1 MDTLRG
7 LQTFVRAVELGSLS
21 AVARE
26 LGTTQPT
33 VSKTVAALEQ
43 ELGVRLLQRST
54 THLAPTEQ
62 GRRFYERARRVLEEY
77 GEAVADA
84 RGLSETPAGLLRVA
98 APVSVGV
105 LRLNRLVQE
114 FLALHPQVEVE
125 LILNDRYVDLVEEGM
140 DLALRI
146 GANLPP
152 NAVARR
158 VAISPRG
165 LVASREYLARHAPI
179 LSPGDTAAHDYLRF
193 AWAGDTYTLHG
204 PGGETAV
211 LRGDGRYRINNSLGI
226 RESFLLGSGIGL
238 APAWLVQ
245 DLVDEGRLQW
255 ILPQWRASA
264 HELYLLYPARRYL
277 PVRTRALLEFLSE
290 RLPLLPGLEP
300 PGLELSGLELSG
312 LEPPGL
318 ELPGSE
324 PPPG

>member
-7 LQTFVRAVELGSLS
+7 MRTFVRAVELGSLS

-26 LGTTQPT
+26 LQTTQPT

-84 RGLSETPAGLLRVA
+84 RGLTETPAGLLRVS
-98 APVSVGV
+98 APVSIGV

-114 FLALHPQVEVE
+114 FLATYPQIEIE

-140 DLALRI
+140 DAALRL

-158 VAISPRG
+158 IALSPRG
-165 LVASREYLARHAPI
+165 LVASQAYLRAHKPI
-179 LSPGDTAAHDYLRF
+179 ETPRDVLDHNYLRF
-193 AWAGDTYTLHG
+193 AWASESVELQG
-204 PGGETAV
+204 PDGEVQRLQAN
-211 LRGDGRYRINNSLGI
+211 GRYRINNSLGI
-226 RESFLLGSGIGL
+226 RESFLIGAGVGL

-245 DLVDEGRLQW
+245 DLIDSGELSWV
-255 ILPQWRASA
+255 LPQWRASA
-264 HELYLLYPARRYL
+264 HEVYLLYPARRYL
-277 PVRTRALLEFLSE
+277 PLRTRVFLEFLRE
-290 RLPLLPGLEP
+290 RLVGLPGFVAVQ
-300 PGLELSGLELSG
+300 
-312 LEPPGL
+312 
-318 ELPGSE
+318 
-324 PPPG
+324 

>member
-1 MDTLRG
+1 MR
-7 LQTFVRAVELGSLS
+7 TFVRAVELGSLS

-26 LGTTQPT
+26 LQTTQPT

-84 RGLSETPAGLLRVA
+84 RGLTETPAGLLRVS
-98 APVSVGV
+98 APVSIGV

-114 FLALHPQVEVE
+114 FLASYPQIEIE

-140 DLALRI
+140 DAALRL

-158 VAISPRG
+158 IALSPRG
-165 LVASREYLARHAPI
+165 LVASQAYLRAHPPI
-179 LSPGDTAAHDYLRF
+179 DTPQDVLNHNYLRF
-193 AWAGDTYTLHG
+193 AWASESVELQG
-204 PGGETAV
+204 PDGEVQRLQAN
-211 LRGDGRYRINNSLGI
+211 GRYRINNSLGI
-226 RESFLLGSGIGL
+226 RESFLIGAGVGL

-245 DLVDEGRLQW
+245 DLIDGGELSWV
-255 ILPQWRASA
+255 LPQWRASA
-264 HELYLLYPARRYL
+264 HEVFLLYPARRYL
-277 PVRTRALLEFLSE
+277 PLRTRVFLEFLRE
-290 RLPLLPGLEP
+290 RLVGLPGFVAVQ
-300 PGLELSGLELSG
+300 
-312 LEPPGL
+312 
-318 ELPGSE
+318 
-324 PPPG
+324 

>member
-7 LQTFVRAVELGSLS
+7 MRTFVRAVELGSLS

-26 LGTTQPT
+26 LQTTQPT

-84 RGLSETPAGLLRVA
+84 RGLTETPAGLLRVS
-98 APVSVGV
+98 APVSIGV

-114 FLALHPQVEVE
+114 FLASYPQIEIE

-140 DLALRI
+140 DAALRL

-158 VAISPRG
+158 IALSPRG
-165 LVASREYLARHAPI
+165 LVASQAYLRAHPPI
-179 LSPGDTAAHDYLRF
+179 DTPQDVLSHNYLRF
-193 AWAGDTYTLHG
+193 AWASESVELQG
-204 PGGETAV
+204 PNGEVQRLQAN
-211 LRGDGRYRINNSLGI
+211 GRYRINNSLGI
-226 RESFLLGSGIGL
+226 RESFLIGAGVGL

-245 DLVDEGRLQW
+245 DLIDSDELSW
-255 ILPQWRASA
+255 VLPQWRASA
-264 HELYLLYPARRYL
+264 HEVYLLYPARRYL
-277 PVRTRALLEFLSE
+277 PLRTRVFLEFLRE
-290 RLPLLPGLEP
+290 RL
-300 PGLELSGLELSG
+300 
-312 LEPPGL
+312 L
-318 ELPGSE
+318 ELPGFFDVE
-324 PPPG
+324 NA

>member
-7 LQTFVRAVELGSLS
+7 LRTFVRAVELGSLS

-26 LGTTQPT
+26 LQTTQPT

-84 RGLSETPAGLLRVA
+84 RGLTETPAGLLRVS
-98 APVSVGV
+98 APVSIGV

-114 FLALHPQVEVE
+114 FLALYPQIEIE

-140 DLALRI
+140 DAALRL

-158 VAISPRG
+158 IALSPRA
-165 LVASREYLARHAPI
+165 LVASQAYLRAHPPI
-179 LSPGDTAAHDYLRF
+179 DTPQDVLNHNYLRF
-193 AWAGDTYTLHG
+193 AWASESVELQG
-204 PGGETAV
+204 PNGEVQRLQAN
-211 LRGDGRYRINNSLGI
+211 GRYRINNSLGI
-226 RESFLLGSGIGL
+226 RESFLIGAGVGL

-245 DLVDEGRLQW
+245 DLIDSGELSWV
-255 ILPQWRASA
+255 LPQWRASA
-264 HELYLLYPARRYL
+264 HEVYLLYPARRYL
-277 PVRTRALLEFLSE
+277 PLRTRVFLEFLRE
-290 RLPLLPGLEP
+290 RL
-300 PGLELSGLELSG
+300 
-312 LEPPGL
+312 L
-318 ELPGSE
+318 ELPGFFDVE
-324 PPPG
+324 NA